1 MEDDEEELCCATA
14 LSETARAAV
23 RRVRR
28 RERWEGFWGTMTIR
42 LTDQVYGKR
51 GLDSSG
57 KAVSRLTCH
66 SLLTLFWN
74 ETPSSRVSANRP
86 KN

>member
-51 GLDSSG
+51 GLDFVG
-57 KAVSRLTCH
+57 NPDPWKVWGEI
-66 SLLTLFWN
+66 FGV
-74 ETPSSRVSANRP
+74 PGD
-86 KN
+86 